1 MKGIPRKI
9 TNEECRLFN
18 ELAEANRGKRLSLKE
33 LYEIMSVFSNH
44 RNLTERFIN
53 FNPSPIIIKLQKGC
67 YKFPDSPVFIGKMQ
81 NAWEYKTPKKEIKVT
96 KSMLEEAI
104 DLCKENGLK
113 VLQKD
118 FDLDAALNNPE
129 RPVSTFIKWIEL

>member
-1 MKGIPRKI
+1 MKGVPREI
-9 TNEECRLFN
+9 TQEECRLFN
-18 ELAEANRGKRLSLKE
+18 EIAEENRGKRLSLKE
-33 LYEIMSVFSNH
+33 LMDTMSVFTNH
-44 RNLTERFIN
+44 VRLTEKFIN
-53 FNPSPIIIKLQKGC
+53 FHPSPIIIKLQKGC
-67 YKFPDSPVFIGKMQ
+67 YKFPDSPVFIKKMQ

-104 DLCKENGLK
+104 ELCKENGLK

-129 RPVSTFIKWIEL
+129 RPVSTFIKWVEL